1 MKHHVTLY
9 SPPAPDFGGLNGRFA
24 RVWLDFLTDLIGAI
38 CVMALPFLL
47 MFIAYGW
54 GL

>member
-1 MKHHVTLY
+1 MKH
-9 SPPAPDFGGLNGRFA
+9 FIE
-24 RVWLDFLTDLIGAI
+24 DLIGAI

-54 GL
+54 GM

>member
-1 MKHHVTLY
+1 MIR
-9 SPPAPDFGGLNGRFA
+9 DFI
-24 RVWLDFLTDLIGAI
+24 TDLIGAI

-47 MFIAYGW
+47 MFVAYGV

>member
-1 MKHHVTLY
+1 MKH
-9 SPPAPDFGGLNGRFA
+9 FI
-24 RVWLDFLTDLIGAI
+24 TDLIGAI

-47 MFIAYGW
+47 MFVAYGA